1 MTNKRDTTK
10 RKPARKKKTD
20 RSRRDLTEAEAALV
34 DALEAERAEAVP
46 FPYAKLA
53 ECSDGAVKVTHDTYD
68 DYRVSDAMVCRAFGT
83 IEHGYAATL
92 INDTAAASASQ
103 EAIASRADDV
113 VNKAVLAATSL
124 DAQSPA
130 EGMLIAQMV
139 AVHNTAMSALTRYHA
154 AKTIPVADSYSN
166 QANKL
171 LRTFA
176 AQMETLKRFRQKASQ
191 TVRVDHVHV
200 NEGGQAIVG
209 NVNQGG
215 GGAQQKSEV
224 QPHETKQPA
233 NGQGPEMRG
242 TQSTGE
248 ALPSPGDAGEKE
260 MPVAWR
266 EVARSAVG

>member
-1 MTNKRDTTK
+1 M
-10 RKPARKKKTD
+10 
-20 RSRRDLTEAEAALV
+20 EAALV
-34 DALEAERAEAVP
+34 DALDAERAKAVP

-53 ECSDGAVKVTHDTYD
+53 ECSNGEVRVTHDTYD

-83 IEHGYAATL
+83 IEHGYAASL
-92 INDTAAASASQ
+92 INDAAAASASQ
-103 EAIASRADDV
+103 DAIATRGDDI
-113 VNKAVLAATSL
+113 VNKAVLAAASL
-124 DAQSPA
+124 NAQSPA

-209 NVNQGG
+209 NVQQGG
-215 GGAQQKSEV
+215 AGDQQKMKD
-224 QPHETKQPA
+224 QPYEASQLADGQCPPMRSQEPA
-233 NGQGPEMRG
+233 R
-242 TQSTGE
+242 E
-248 ALPSPGDAGEKE
+248 ALPKPGDAGEKE
-260 MPVAWR
+260 MPIAWR

>member
-1 MTNKRDTTK
+1 MPNPKT
-10 RKPARKKKTD
+10 KKTEPAKAD
-20 RSRRDLTEAEAALV
+20 KDTKHRRELSAAEKAV
-34 DALEAERAEAVP
+34 IETLEAEREA
-46 FPYAKLA
+46 
-53 ECSDGAVKVTHDTYD
+53 AVMLPRSKMTPHEESGKVTISHDTYD
-68 DYRVSDAMVCRAFGT
+68 DYCLASAMACRAFGT
-83 IEHGYAATL
+83 IDHGYAD
-92 INDTAAASASQ
+92 NMVNEVVNASAPASLLKTIGNRVANN
-103 EAIASRADDV
+103 AILSAM
-113 VNKAVLAATSL
+113 SL

-139 AVHNTAMSALTRYHA
+139 AVHNSAMSALNRSHA
-154 AKTIPVADSYSN
+154 AQTVPVAGSYMN

-224 QPHETKQPA
+224 QPHEANQPA
-233 NGQGPEMRG
+233 NGQGPEVRG

-266 EVARSAVG
+266 EVARRAVG